1 MSWKDILKNY
11 TPFGHNTPNRL
22 NPEAPTMAASRERE
36 TAYSAL
42 DTAETN
48 TDGSPKTLGQYLSE
62 NPKVSLDK
70 LIAREYPNT
79 TIANYNKY
87 LETGRRDKSLL
98 K

>member
-1 MSWKDILKNY
+1 MTWKDILKNY
-11 TPFGHNTPNRL
+11 KPFGHNIPNRL
-22 NPEAPTMAASRERE
+22 NPEAPRLADSRERG
-36 TAYSAL
+36 TAYSSL

-62 NPKVSLDK
+62 NPKGSLDK